1 MSVRD
6 FMWRLQSLDVK
17 VWVEGD
23 RLKISAPEGAITPGI
38 KEEMQRR
45 KPEILS
51 FLEVAGTVAALP
63 PSIVPLQPKG
73 AGLPVFGIPG
83 HNGDVFCYVRL
94 AAELGPG
101 QPFYALQ
108 PPGLDGRRPALRT
121 VEEMAKV
128 FADDLQAFQ
137 PSGPLAIAGYCL
149 GGAAAFE
156 TARLLAARG
165 RTIALL
171 ALFGSP
177 CPTALKPVPLAVTNA
192 RRLWERIT
200 HHMRT
205 ALSLPRGRRLA
216 YLLGRAS
223 AVSASAASGPPAPA
237 DEAERS
243 RIVLED
249 TTIAAVKAYHPGTFG
264 GRITLYFPSEGWRGT
279 EDRPEDWKRFATGGV
294 DERIGPD
301 GCNGDL
307 MLREYVRDIAR
318 LFAADLERLRHEE

>member
-1 MSVRD
+1 
-6 FMWRLQSLDVK
+6 MWRLQSLDVK

-23 RLKISAPEGAITPGI
+23 RLKISAPEGALTAGI

-51 FLEVAGTVAALP
+51 FLEVAGTVASLP

-73 AGLPVFGIPG
+73 TRLPVFGIPG

-94 AAELGPG
+94 AAELGAE

-121 VEEMAKV
+121 VEEMAGA
-128 FADDLQAFQ
+128 FADDLQAFR
-137 PSGPLAIAGYCL
+137 PTGPLAIAGYCL

-156 TARLLAARG
+156 TARQLAARG

-177 CPTALKPVPLAVTNA
+177 CPTALKPFRLAVTNA
-192 RRLWERIT
+192 RRLGGRIV
-200 HHMRT
+200 HHAR
-205 ALSLPRGRRLA
+205 AAGSLPRGRRFA
-216 YLLGRAS
+216 YLFGRAS
-223 AVSASAASGPPAPA
+223 AASAAATSGTPAPA
-237 DEAERS
+237 DDAERN

-249 TTIAAVKAYHPGTFG
+249 TTIAAVKAYHPGRLA
-264 GRITLYFPSEGWRGT
+264 GRITLYFPSEEWRGT
-279 EDRPEDWKRFATGGV
+279 EDRPEDWKRFAQGGV

-318 LFAADLERLRHEE
+318 LFAADLLRLRHEE